1 MTEDSLTEVTK
12 NDSTPAIAFRG
23 GTSISADELKA
34 HLASLLRLE
43 NVGVLL
49 GSGSSRG
56 DLGGKTIGEIWKE
69 FTGNCKKSY
78 QWLIDESFVEKE
90 AIPNV
95 EELFDVLEIA
105 AKEWERQKRLRRLK
119 KLKNVT
125 NDLKRTVINGS
136 LLKKEFWSGDRSSW
150 VEHSALENHR
160 RLLQRLVSARQA
172 GQGAPWVFTT
182 NYDLAVEWASE
193 SIGLRITNGFEGLHQ
208 RIFSPHSFDLGYHNL
223 LARGEARF
231 GAYNFN
237 LVKLHGSLNWRQKDQ
252 DYIEVPIGMVW
263 EEIELFLN
271 GGKGALDCPIVFP
284 TAAKYMQT
292 VGFVLGELLR
302 RFTDFLSRPQACL
315 ICSGYSFLDSHLNQI
330 ILRAL
335 QNPTLQLVIY
345 LPEAKKK
352 TSGELDLDGC
362 SAWVKKIRALE
373 SAQVTIIGGGESA
386 YFDRFVRM
394 LPDPAIY
401 DDQALRI
408 RKTLKELE
416 PQKGCE
422 DAKQ

>member
-1 MTEDSLTEVTK
+1 MAEEPLSIEATNIPNLT
-12 NDSTPAIAFRG
+12 IAFRG
-23 GTSISADELKA
+23 GSSIPDDELKA

-69 FTGNCKKSY
+69 FADNCKESY
-78 QWLIDESFVEKE
+78 QWLIDESFVEKGS
-90 AIPNV
+90 IPNV

-105 AKEWERQKRLRRLK
+105 AKEWGRQKRLRRLK
-119 KLKNVT
+119 KLKKVS
-125 NDLKRTVINGS
+125 NDLKRAVIKGS

-252 DYIEVPIGMVW
+252 DYLEVPIGMVW
-263 EEIELFLN
+263 NEIELFLN
-271 GGKGALDCPIVFP
+271 GQDKELACPIVFP

-315 ICSGYSFLDSHLNQI
+315 ICSGYSFLDAHLNQI

-362 SAWVKKIRALE
+362 SSWVKKIRALE

-401 DDQALRI
+401 DEQALRI

>member
-1 MTEDSLTEVTK
+1 MTDESSDGGSKTILDS
-12 NDSTPAIAFRG
+12 IIIFRG
-23 GTSISADELKA
+23 GSAISNDELKA

-56 DLGGKTIGEIWKE
+56 DLGGKTISDIWKE
-69 FTGNCKKSY
+69 FVAKKKESY
-78 QWLIDESFVEKE
+78 KWLIDESFVKKDET
-90 AIPNV
+90 PNL
-95 EELFDVLEIA
+95 EDLFDVLEIA
-105 AKEWERQKRLRRLK
+105 AKEWDRQGRSRRLK
-119 KLKNVT
+119 KLKSIT
-125 NDLKRTVINGS
+125 NDLKKAVISGT
-136 LLKKEFWSGDRSSW
+136 LLREEFWSGDRSVW
-150 VEHSALENHR
+150 VEHGALENHR

-172 GQGAPWVFTT
+172 GQSAPWIFTT
-182 NYDLAVEWASE
+182 NYDLSIEWAAE

-208 RIFSPHSFDLGYHNL
+208 RIFAPHSFDLGYHNL

-237 LVKLHGSLNWRQKDQ
+237 LVKLHGSLNWRKKEQ
-252 DYIEVPIGMVW
+252 DYIEVPVGMIW
-263 EEIELFLN
+263 REIETFLKSTDGN
-271 GGKGALDCPIVFP
+271 LDCPIVFP
-284 TAAKYMQT
+284 TAAKYIQT

-315 ICSGYSFLDSHLNQI
+315 ICSGYSFLDAHLNQI

-352 TSGELDLDGC
+352 DSGELDLDKC

-373 SAQVTIIGGGESA
+373 SAQVTIIGGGEA
-386 YFDRFVRM
+386 AHFERFVRM

-416 PQKGCE
+416 PPKACE
-422 DAKQ
+422 DVKQ